1 MRNAQRDSRSF
12 PRHTSRTIL
21 RVRIWKS
28 PAAAK
33 TIKSENLSERGV
45 FFTTDLPLKV
55 GTSLELEFTMPP
67 EIASD
72 QEPSRRWLGHV
83 VRVVPPDAAGGK
95 IGVGVQ
101 FDFYQIVPA
110 VVTDIIDNSGN
121 LQTL

>member
-1 MRNAQRDSRSF
+1 MRSARYDSRSF
-12 PRHTSRTIL
+12 PRHNSRTIL
-21 RVRIWKS
+21 YVRIWKS

-45 FFTTDLPLKV
+45 FFTTDLPLEV

-72 QEPSRRWLGHV
+72 EEPFRRWLGHV
-83 VRVVPPDAAGGK
+83 VRVVAPDAAGGK

-110 VVTDIIDNSGN
+110 AITDIIDNSGN